1 MFMEEIAKNINDKNF
16 AEMIDLEKF
25 DKIGFYKFNKR
36 ENKKEFVSDFVKIK
50 SNSWL
55 RKIYDAYLDIYEK
68 SNYNVEKQIWIAR
81 IAYQEKRWLLPW
93 WFTEFIKEL
102 NKNLSKENFKKFL
115 EVFVAYHKYFNPNAK

>member
-16 AEMIDLEKF
+16 AEMIDLREFEKF
-25 DKIGFYKFNKR
+25 KENFRKI
-36 ENKKEFVSDFVKIK
+36 S

-68 SNYNVEKQIWIAR
+68 SDYNVEKQIWVAR
-81 IAYQEKRWLLPW
+81 IAYQEKRKLLPW
-93 WFTEFIKEL
+93 GFTEFIKEL

-115 EVFVAYHKYFNPNAK
+115 EVLVAYHKYFNPNAK